1 MSLPSWYLTSSFAS
15 KEAYESFDNLL
26 QPTLQSPD
34 RLSALHCWRPEIG
47 PDISED
53 FAQKFGFATTPS
65 GMQYTLQELS
75 DVASQTGGLADGDN
89 SHSIDVNFVAVS
101 SDIWSRQ

>member
-1 MSLPSWYLTSSFAS
+1 MFLPSWYLTSSFAS

-34 RLSALHCWRPEIG
+34 RLNTLHCWRPEIG
-47 PDISED
+47 PDIGED
-53 FAQKFGFATTPS
+53 FAQNFGFATTPS
-65 GMQYTLQELS
+65 RMQYTLQELS
-75 DVASQTGGLADGDN
+75 AVASQTGGLTDGDN

-101 SDIWSRQ
+101 SDVRSRR